1 MLPLIENSQYN
12 PISLVF
18 LLILS
23 VFLSYLIIEDA
34 AYWLAKQIT
43 NYYVKR
49 CNLLDLCLDV
59 VFCLI
64 CLIITIF
71 MLWLPFLIIASIILL
86 G

>member
-1 MLPLIENSQYN
+1 MLPLNDFSQYN
-12 PISLVF
+12 PISAVF

-34 AYWLAKQIT
+34 TYWLAKQFI
-43 NYYVKR
+43 NYYTKK
-49 CNLLDLCLDV
+49 CSLLNLCLDIAL
-59 VFCLI
+59 CLI

-71 MLWLPFLIIASIILL
+71 MLWLPFLIIMSIILL

>member
-1 MLPLIENSQYN
+1 MLPLDKNFQYD
-12 PISLVF
+12 PTSLLF

-49 CNLLDLCLDV
+49 CSLLDLCLDV
-59 VFCLI
+59 AFCLI
-64 CLIITIF
+64 GLIITIF
-71 MLWLPFLIIASIILL
+71 MLWLPFLIIMSIILL

>member
-12 PISLVF
+12 PISLAF

-23 VFLSYLIIEDA
+23 VFLSYLIVEDA
-34 AYWLAKQIT
+34 IYWLAKQLT
-43 NYYVKR
+43 NYYTKK

-59 VFCLI
+59 AFCLI

-71 MLWLPFLIIASIILL
+71 MLWLPFLIIMSIILL

>member
-1 MLPLIENSQYN
+1 MLPLSENSQYN
-12 PISLVF
+12 PSSLVF

-23 VFLSYLIIEDA
+23 VFLSYLTVEDA
-34 AYWLAKQIT
+34 TYWLAKQFT
-43 NYYVKR
+43 NYYTKR
-49 CNLLDLCLDV
+49 CNLLNLCLDV

-64 CLIITIF
+64 CLILTIF